1 MHFKRINTIKC
12 KENQCFEREAKIPED
27 KKRAEI
33 LVTMLQEHHRERK
46 PA

>member
-1 MHFKRINTIKC
+1 MHFKHINTIKC
-12 KENQCFEREAKIPED
+12 KENQCFEREAKIRED

-33 LVTMLQEHHRERK
+33 LLTIIQEHYRERK